1 MTEKRWKTTTRRLW
15 NRTRNVDYGGKLR
28 VLAGV
33 DEKTLDWVP
42 YNRTRYTG
50 VGGVVLSTAVIA
62 GLSMTFALSQVLG
75 GFSPL
80 VLLLALVWAVVVLNL
95 DRWLISS
102 ATDTRWGRRAAM
114 LVPRLFVAI
123 LLGFVIAEPVVLRL
137 FQSAVEQHIN
147 DERDRQVRELV
158 DGLARC
164 NPLPDGPQPLGV
176 PPDCAGKVFSID
188 IEPTALARELAATE
202 QQMAVLS
209 TSIRTDSD
217 QLAQLENLAR
227 LECTGAAGPG
237 LTGVPGEGGDC
248 LRLRREADE
257 FRNSHPIE
265 VRNAELS
272 ALSSRVAELRDRA
285 GSAQRDYQQARDA
298 EIQRQRT
305 ELESHQQEIG
315 LLERFQALDELT
327 DQNPVLWSATWLIRL
342 MFVVIDCLPVLVKL
356 LGGTTAYDR
365 LVETRT
371 ASQERIHT
379 EVVQSTEETVLSE
392 LALRRHEKLLD
403 LGKRRARMDLDKR
416 RHDAGITGEIN
427 ETIAAVAARM
437 AAETPAPTNGRSM
450 AGV

>member
-1 MTEKRWKTTTRRLW
+1 
-15 NRTRNVDYGGKLR
+15 VDYGRKLR

-42 YNRTRYTG
+42 HNRTRYTG

-80 VLLLALVWAVVVLNL
+80 VLLPALVWAAVVLNL

-102 ATDTRWGRRAAM
+102 ATDTRWGRRTAM
-114 LVPRLFVAI
+114 LVPRLLVAV

-137 FQSAVEQHIN
+137 FQTAVEQHIN

-164 NPLPDGPQPLGV
+164 NPLPGGPQPPGV
-176 PPDCAGKVFSID
+176 PPDCAGKVFSIG

-202 QQMAVLS
+202 QQIASLS
-209 TSIRTDSD
+209 AGIRTDSD
-217 QLAQLENLAR
+217 QLANLENLAR
-227 LECTGAAGPG
+227 LECTGASGPG

-257 FRNSHPIE
+257 FRTSHPIE
-265 VRNAELS
+265 ARNAELS
-272 ALSSRVAELRDRA
+272 ALNSRVAELRGRA

-305 ELESHQQEIG
+305 ELESHQREIG
-315 LLERFQALDELT
+315 LLERFQSLDELT
-327 DQNPVLWSATWLIRL
+327 ERNSFLWGATWLVRL
-342 MFVVIDCLPVLVKL
+342 LFVVLDCLPILVKL
-356 LGGTTAYDR
+356 LGGTSAYDR

-371 ASQERIHT
+371 ASQERIYT
-379 EVVQSTEETVLSE
+379 EVVQSTEEIGLGE

-403 LGKRRARMDLDKR
+403 LRKLRERMDLDKR
-416 RHDAGITGEIN
+416 RHDAGITEEIN

-437 AAETPAPTNGRSM
+437 AAETPAQTNGRSVI
-450 AGV
+450 GVR